1 MKHRF
6 LSLISRFGMLNLS
19 KKFIALLIVIFTFS
33 TASAQGEWK
42 WANYWSGEGGFSYQY
57 YNRIIKTAFDE
68 DGYIYVFGQIGGRP
82 TFNGMPIQF
91 TNHPQAFNS
100 DKRASMLAKFDAL
113 GNMLWYKMVKTSEQ
127 GIDCFSHWMEVKDD
141 KVYISGDMSL
151 DYVENPASVNN
162 VWLYYFDTLITGPQV
177 HAIPVDQRRPPYKTG
192 RYTYFA
198 TFDLDGNLLDNH
210 FVTTLSRRISTGG
223 VRGEYGLCTA
233 TVGYAPF
240 HVDGEGNTYVY
251 TPLIYA
257 GYESDPYTIIVD
269 DDTNKTY
276 DVYLPG
282 NVQSLDGSFFNVMMY
297 KFSPEWELLYAK
309 PMVDHTEGV
318 ATSWELLQ
326 DSINPHYRIYIN
338 GMSVDENDNMYVSGY
353 VSLVLFGDHGGDLHQ
368 YPVRIYWD
376 SMNCC
381 SMRDITSTLQ
391 MGFVVKYDITG
402 KVLWCNQ
409 TFTRGDNQFSAYASF
424 AGSCVYDGALVV
436 LGQGKYNDTENGLV
450 YFDNEN
456 NPMQRYQQSTS
467 NQTFFVRYDT
477 QTGCY
482 ISHGVFPA
490 GNVLCGNFPT
500 ALNNRVFAYVYT
512 HVPNNADKISQWT
525 NDGVFIQAIEFNVY
539 NERKFTSVLANNQ
552 GNLLFSSGVTSPV
565 VFSNSVSANCPAGR
579 SSAVF
584 ALYHDPSFAEPYVG
598 IPDQEENLSHVRIWP
613 NPTSNILYVES
624 DNSPIDYVTV
634 MDLNGRIIMKEKVG
648 DNSFVVNAARLPAG
662 LYLLETVCKGART
675 VEKFVKVDD

>member
-598 IPDQEENLSHVRIWP
+598 INHYVEDVASIKVWP

-624 DNSPIDYVTV
+624 DNSPIDCVTI

>member
-1 MKHRF
+1 MKQIKLF
-6 LSLISRFGMLNLS
+6 FQILATTALFAISS
-19 KKFIALLIVIFTFS
+19 S
-33 TASAQGEWK
+33 ASAQGEWK

-68 DGYIYVFGQIGGRP
+68 DGYIYVFGQIGGCP

-177 HAIPVDQRRPPYKTG
+177 HAIPVDQRTPPYKTG

-210 FVTTLSRRISTGG
+210 FVTTLSREISTGG

-240 HVDGEGNTYVY
+240 HIDGEGNTYVY

-269 DDTNKTY
+269 EDTNKTY

-282 NVQSLDGSFFNVMMY
+282 NVQSLDGSFFNGMMY
-297 KFSPEWELLYAK
+297 KFSPDWEMLYAK
-309 PMVDHTEGV
+309 PLVDHTEGV

-326 DSINPHYRIYIN
+326 DSINPHYRICIG

-353 VSLVLFGDHGGDLHQ
+353 VSLVLFGEHGGDLHQ

-376 SMNCC
+376 STHYA
-381 SMRDITSTLQ
+381 SIQDVTSTDP
-391 MGFVVKYDITG
+391 MGFVIKYDTNG
-402 KVLWCNQ
+402 TVQWCNQ
-409 TFTRGDNQFSAYASF
+409 TYTRGDLNSALASF
-424 AGSCVYDGALVV
+424 AGVCVYDGSVYV
-436 LGQGKYNDTENGLV
+436 SGQGGYKTEKNGLV
-450 YFDNEN
+450 YFDDESH
-456 NPMQRYQQSTS
+456 PLQRYQQSKS
-467 NQTFFVRYDT
+467 NQAFFVRYDA
-477 QTGCY
+477 QSGCY
-482 ISHGVFPA
+482 LSQGVFPA
-490 GNVLCGNFPT
+490 ENVICGLSP
-500 ALNNRVFAYVYT
+500 AVLNNRVFLYVYT
-512 HVPNNADKISQWT
+512 YSVNSTGNDKISQWT
-525 NDGVFIQAIEFNVY
+525 NDGMFIDAIEFNVY
-539 NERKFTSVLANNQ
+539 GGSSRSSVLADNQ
-552 GNLLFSSGVTSPV
+552 GRILFNAAVSSSVE
-565 VFSNSVSANCPAGR
+565 FSNSVSASCPAGR

-584 ALYHDPSFAEPYVG
+584 ALYHDPSFAEAYVG
-598 IPDQEENLSHVRIWP
+598 MPDYEENLSHVRVWP

-624 DNSPIDYVTV
+624 DNTPIDHVTV
-634 MDLNGRIIMKEKVG
+634 MDLRGRIIMKEKVG
-648 DNSFVVNAARLPAG
+648 DNSFVVDASRLPAG
-662 LYLLETVCKGART
+662 LYFLETVCKGART